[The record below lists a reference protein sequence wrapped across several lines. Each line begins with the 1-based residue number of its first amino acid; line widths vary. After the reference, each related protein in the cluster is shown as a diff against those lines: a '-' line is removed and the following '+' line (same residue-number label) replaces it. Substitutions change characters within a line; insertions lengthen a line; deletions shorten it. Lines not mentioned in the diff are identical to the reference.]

1 MAFDPDSRH
10 EFDQFEALQNSG
22 LLDSLYESLTS
33 KQRAMAHYKSLS
45 PTVRGRVRALKR
57 IQCETLKLEVQFY
70 KELSK
75 LEQRFADQH
84 QKLFAQRK
92 AIVAGDYEPT
102 SEETSWYGNE
112 EEHADVQNSL
122 TKLGNE
128 GDAPAESG
136 ASSLTKTNCR
146 GIPGFWLTVLKHA
159 PLICDAIQPADV
171 PALKCL
177 KDIRSVAIESNG
189 QPGFQL
195 EFEFEP
201 NEYFSDT
208 VLTKRYFVSY
218 ELKEEDPLTYDGPE
232 VVASEGCKINWYPE
246 KDLTQTTHSKTQRSR
261 LSGEKHT
268 VTRTTTNDSFFQFFD
283 PPKPANSP
291 KRTNATTEQ
300 KVLEDFDWGQ
310 YLKERVIPRAVSY
323 FTGESLDLENE
334 VDDPDDF
341 PEDDYDEESEE
352 DLDEGG
358 DP

>member
-1 MAFDPDSRH
+1 
-10 EFDQFEALQNSG
+10 
-22 LLDSLYESLTS
+22 
-33 KQRAMAHYKSLS
+33 MAHYKSLS
-45 PTVRGRVRALKR
+45 PIIRGRVRALKR

-112 EEHADVQNSL
+112 EEQADVQNSL

-136 ASSLTKTNCR
+136 ASSLAKTSCR

-159 PLICDAIQPADV
+159 PLICDAIQPADI

-232 VVASEGCKINWYPE
+232 VVASEGKYFS
-246 KDLTQTTHSKTQRSR
+246 L
-261 LSGEKHT
+261 
-268 VTRTTTNDSFFQFFD
+268 
-283 PPKPANSP
+283 PPSANSP
-291 KRTNATTEQ
+291 KRTNSTTEQ

-341 PEDDYDEESEE
+341 AEDDYDEESEE